1 MTVELVTT
9 PYGAPAHVALRSLV
23 DRHQRTDRLAPVTV
37 IVPSNYVGIAARR
50 ALGRQRGVAAV
61 TFLTSYRLA
70 ELLGAGRLAATGR
83 RPVSMPVVAAA
94 VRAELHHDP
103 GHFAGVETHP
113 TTERSLVRAH
123 RELSDVDV
131 GGLRRLTTSSARA
144 ADVVRIHRGVRS
156 RLERSFTDEQDLLR
170 AATEAVGDHSALVA
184 ELGPVIV
191 HLPQRLT
198 GAQASLL
205 RAVAEHTPVTVVA
218 GRTGVPTADRSIE
231 RAIGRLG
238 LELPELDDEADPPVV
253 GRRATSVSDADDEV
267 RHALREIVAAARSGT
282 PLGRCAIVYG
292 TPDPYARLVT
302 DALDAAG
309 IAWWGASVRTADTSL
324 LGRSLLGLL
333 ALPDHDLSRRDV
345 SAWLSAAPVIDADG
359 RFVPAAAWE
368 RASRQAGVVG
378 GRAQWAQRLGR
389 IADDR
394 GSDAERYERD
404 DELSWQATQA
414 RREAGW
420 SADLAAFV
428 EGLADDL
435 SPGSR
440 ADTWNGLARWCRGLV
455 RRYFGSERFRSE
467 WPDDERRAA
476 DRIESIID
484 RLGDL
489 DGIDP
494 APSVTAFR
502 RALQLELESDL
513 GRRGG
518 FGNGVMV
525 GPASLAIGV
534 ELDLAIVL
542 GMAEGQFPARQR
554 EDSLLPDRERRI
566 VGPDLALRA
575 ERADDDHRA
584 LLAVLSAA
592 DDSVLLF
599 PRGDLRRSA
608 ERAPSRWLLDAVDVH
623 DGVRPGAADLAT
635 TAGDWFRE
643 VPSFVA
649 GLRRNP
655 FPATTQEYDVA
666 ALLAHDDGGGDI
678 ARHEAATQR
687 SEVRRGIDLIRARR
701 SSRFTRFDG
710 NLATDGDLRGV
721 RLPSPADAG
730 QLVSA
735 SRLETWADCPHKYF
749 VRYVLGVDAIEAPD
763 EQYRITALDRGSL
776 VHEALDR
783 WLSSMIDAQRVPEPG
798 QRWSADARA
807 ELQAVAAAECD
818 RLEERGLVGRR
829 LHWQRDRRAILR
841 DLDRFVDADELL
853 RAELGS
859 TPIAT
864 ELAFGMPHAEH
875 GPLVLPLDGDRRLRV
890 RGSIDRVDRRGDS
903 HVVLDY
909 KTGSAWRFRGLSED
923 DPVPGGALLQLPLY
937 AAAVRQVLGGDGDV
951 LGQFWFV
958 SAKGGFVRHGYPVTD
973 AVASHSLDAI
983 RAIVDGIEAGHFPLH
998 PREPSWLPF
1007 NPCWFCDPDD
1017 LGTRQVHRTWERKRF
1032 DPELRRYLGLV
1043 EPTLLTE
1050 IEAAE
1055 AER

>member
-9 PYGAPAHVALRSLV
+9 PYGAPSHEALRSLV
-23 DRHQRTDRLAPVTV
+23 DRYQRDDRLAPVTV

-50 ALGRQRGVAAV
+50 ALGRARGVAAV
-61 TFLTSYRLA
+61 TFLTTYRLA
-70 ELLGAGRLAATGR
+70 ELLGAGRLAASGR

-94 VRAELHHDP
+94 VRAELHDDP

-123 RELSDVDV
+123 RELSDVDDA
-131 GGLRRLTTSSARA
+131 GLRRLAKASDRA
-144 ADVVRIHRGVRS
+144 ADVVRIHRGVRG
-156 RLERSFTDEQDLLR
+156 RLADRFTDEQDLLR
-170 AATEAVGDHSALVA
+170 AATDAVTDRTALVD

-191 HLPQRLT
+191 HLPQRIT
-198 GAQASLL
+198 GSQAALL
-205 RAVAEHTPVTVVA
+205 RAVAERTPVSVVA
-218 GRTGVPTADRSIE
+218 GLTGVDGADRTVERAVARLGVELAPSAEPPTA
-231 RAIGRLG
+231 AIAQG
-238 LELPELDDEADPPVV
+238 AI
-253 GRRATSVSDADDEV
+253 SVSDADEEV
-267 RHALREIVAAARSGT
+267 RHALREVVDAARAGT

-292 TPDPYARLVT
+292 AAEPYARLVT

-309 IAWWGASVRTADTSL
+309 IDWWGASVRTADTSL

-345 SAWLSAAPVIDADG
+345 CAWLSASPVIDRDG

-368 RASRQAGVVG
+368 RASRQAGVVA
-378 GRAQWAQRLGR
+378 GRDQWAERLGR
-389 IADDR
+389 AAADR
-394 GSDAERYERD
+394 SADAERLERD
-404 DELSWQATQA
+404 DELAWQAAQA

-420 SADLAAFV
+420 SSDLAAFV
-428 EGLADDL
+428 DGIAVDL
-435 SPGSR
+435 EPGAR
-440 ADTWNGLARWCRGLV
+440 AGSWSGLARWCRGLL
-455 RRYFGSERFRSE
+455 RRYFGSEGFRSE
-467 WPDDERRAA
+467 WPPDERRAA
-476 DRIESIID
+476 DRVESVVD

-502 RALQLELESDL
+502 RALQLELEGDL

-518 FGNGVMV
+518 FGAGVMV
-525 GPASLAIGV
+525 GPASLALGV
-534 ELDLAIVL
+534 ELDLVVVL

-554 EDSLLPDRERRI
+554 EDSLLPDRERRL

-575 ERADDDHRA
+575 DRTDDDHRA
-584 LLAVLSAA
+584 LLAVLAAASAG
-592 DDSVLLF
+592 VLSF

-608 ERAPSRWLLDAVDVH
+608 ERAPSRWLLDAVDAH
-623 DGVRPGAADLAT
+623 DGARPAAAELAGR
-635 TAGDWFRE
+635 AGDWFRE

-649 GLRRNP
+649 GLRHNP
-655 FPATTQEYDVA
+655 FPATEQEYDVA
-666 ALLAHDDGGGDI
+666 ALLAHDDAGRDLAAHESTFHRPEI
-678 ARHEAATQR
+678 A
-687 SEVRRGIDLIRARR
+687 RGIDLVRARR

-721 RLPSPADAG
+721 RLPSPADDG

-735 SRLETWADCPHKYF
+735 SRLETWADCPHRYF
-749 VRYVLGVDAIEAPD
+749 VRYVLGVDAVETPD
-763 EQYRITALDRGSL
+763 EEYRITALDRGSL

-783 WLSSMIDAQRVPEPG
+783 WLSTMIDEGRVPEPG
-798 QRWSADARA
+798 ERWGADARR
-807 ELQAVAAAECD
+807 ELQAVAESECD

-841 DLDRFVDADELL
+841 DLDRFVDADEVL

-859 TPIAT
+859 SPVAT
-864 ELAFGMPHAEH
+864 ELAFGMPKADH
-875 GPLVLPLDGDRRLRV
+875 GPLHLALDDERRLLV
-890 RGSIDRVDRRGDS
+890 RGSIDRVDRTDGG

-909 KTGSAWRFRGLSED
+909 KTGSAWRYRGLSED
-923 DPVPGGALLQLPLY
+923 DPVPGGTLLQLPLY
-937 AAAVRQVLGGDGDV
+937 AAAVRQILGTDGEV

-958 SAKGGFVRHGYPVTD
+958 SSKGAFARHGYPVTTGVD
-973 AVASHSLDAI
+973 ERALAVV
-983 RAIVDGIEAGHFPLH
+983 RTIVDGIEAGHFPLH

-1032 DPELRRYLGLV
+1032 APELRRYLGLV
-1043 EPTLLTE
+1043 EPSLLTE
-1050 IEAAE
+1050 IETAE
-1055 AER
+1055 AGR